1 MKTAA
6 MSAFALLLAVG
17 AIPAVAATSTNPA
30 SPNSQDTT
38 TKLEPEPGMIARQQL
53 QNDLTKAGL
62 TDIRIMPESFLVRAK
77 DSKGSLVMMIF
88 NPDSFTEVTMPNN
101 AAANSQ
107 SGNDTNK
114 STSEKMT
121 APSPLGSG
129 PC

>member
-1 MKTAA
+1 
-6 MSAFALLLAVG
+6 
-17 AIPAVAATSTNPA
+17 
-30 SPNSQDTT
+30 
-38 TKLEPEPGMIARQQL
+38 
-53 QNDLTKAGL
+53 
-62 TDIRIMPESFLVRAK
+62 
-77 DSKGSLVMMIF
+77 MMIF